1 MEKKRVFYSNLFAMI
16 LLILYSVGGSILI
29 PIFKELKLSLPLY
42 LVMPQ
47 ILLLLV
53 PTILYFLLIRESVIE
68 TLRLKKIPLKTIFI
82 VIAIGL
88 IAMPIATFLSLITQF
103 IFPNRISQV
112 VSALNN
118 IPFIIRLGVVALT
131 PAICEE
137 ITMRGIILAGYD
149 NIDIRKAAIMTGLF
163 FGIIHMDGNQ
173 FLYAFALGVIFAYLV
188 RITGSIFSSMICHFV
203 INGTQLFLAELSTLF
218 LKFSNEEV
226 KAAQE
231 AGLSVLTTSQKINLV
246 LFYLIL
252 AVICTGIIIILIQK
266 LIKIHGRMGIEH
278 KELHRSGVKVINW
291 PVYVTVI
298 LYVYII
304 ANQLIS
310 IYK

>member
-16 LLILYSVGGSILI
+16 LLMLYSVGGSILI
-29 PIFKELKLSLPLY
+29 PIFKRLKLSFSLY

-53 PTILYFLLIRESVIE
+53 PTIIYFILTRQSVIE
-68 TLRLKKIPLKTIFI
+68 TLRLKKIGVKTIFI

-103 IFPNRISQV
+103 VFPNRISQV
-112 VSALNN
+112 VSALDN
-118 IPFIIRLGVVALT
+118 IPFIIRIGVVALT

-137 ITMRGIILAGYD
+137 ITMRGVILAGYD
-149 NIDIRKAAIMTGLF
+149 NINIRKSAIMTGLF

-188 RITGSIFSSMICHFV
+188 RITGSIFSSIICHFV
-203 INGTQLFLAELSTLF
+203 INGTQLLLAELSTLF

-226 KAAQE
+226 KSVQE
-231 AGLSVLTTSQKINLV
+231 AGLSAFTISQKINLV
-246 LFYLIL
+246 LGYLIL
-252 AVICTGIIIILIQK
+252 AVICTGIVVILIQK
-266 LIKIHGRMGIEH
+266 LIKIHGRRGIEPT
-278 KELHRSGVKVINW
+278 ELHKSNVKIINW
-291 PVYVTVI
+291 PVYITVI
-298 LYVYII
+298 IYIYII
-304 ANQLIS
+304 ANQLMS

>member
-16 LLILYSVGGSILI
+16 LLMLYSVGGSILI
-29 PIFKELKLSLPLY
+29 PIFKRLKLSLPLY

-53 PTILYFLLIRESVIE
+53 PTIIYFILTRQSVIE
-68 TLRLKKIPLKTIFI
+68 TLRLKKIGVKTIFI

-103 IFPNRISQV
+103 VFPNRISQV
-112 VSALNN
+112 VSALDN
-118 IPFIIRLGVVALT
+118 IPFIIRIGVVALT

-137 ITMRGIILAGYD
+137 ITMRGVILAGYN
-149 NIDIRKAAIMTGLF
+149 NINIRKSAIMTGLF

-188 RITGSIFSSMICHFV
+188 RITGSIFSSIICHFV
-203 INGTQLFLAELSTLF
+203 INGTQLLLAELSTLF

-226 KAAQE
+226 KSVQE
-231 AGLSVLTTSQKINLV
+231 AGLSAFKTSEKINLV
-246 LFYLIL
+246 LGYLIL
-252 AVICTGIIIILIQK
+252 AVICTGIVVILIQK
-266 LIKIHGRMGIEH
+266 LIKIHGRTGIEPT
-278 KELHRSGVKVINW
+278 ELHISNVKVINW
-291 PVYVTVI
+291 PVYITVI
-298 LYVYII
+298 IYIYII

>member
-1 MEKKRVFYSNLFAMI
+1 MEKNRVFYSNLFAMI
-16 LLILYSVGGSILI
+16 LLILYSVGGRKLI
-29 PIFKELKLSLPLY
+29 PIFTKLKLSLPVY

-53 PTILYFLLIRESVIE
+53 PTIIYFVLTRQSVIE
-68 TLRLKKIPLKTIFI
+68 TLRLKKIGVKTIFI

-103 IFPNRISQV
+103 VFPNRIGQI
-112 VSALNN
+112 VSELDN
-118 IPFIIRLGVVALT
+118 IPFIIRLGVIALT

-137 ITMRGIILAGYD
+137 ITYRGIILAGYD
-149 NIDIRKAAIMTGLF
+149 NIAIRKSAIMTGLF

-203 INGTQLFLAELSTLF
+203 INGTQLFLAELSTF
-218 LKFSNEEV
+218 LLKSSNEGV
-226 KAAQE
+226 KAAQQ
-231 AGLSVLTTSQKINLV
+231 AGLSALTTSEKINLV
-246 LFYLIL
+246 LVYLIL
-252 AVICTGIIIILIQK
+252 AVICTGIVIILIQK
-266 LIKIHGRMGIEH
+266 LIKIHGRRGMEP
-278 KELHRSGVKVINW
+278 KELHRNDEKVINW

-304 ANQLIS
+304 VNQLIF

>member
-16 LLILYSVGGSILI
+16 LLMLYSVGGSILI
-29 PIFKELKLSLPLY
+29 PIFKRLKLSLSLY

-53 PTILYFLLIRESVIE
+53 PTIIYFILTRQSVIE
-68 TLRLKKIPLKTIFI
+68 TLRLKKIGVKTIFI

-88 IAMPIATFLSLITQF
+88 ISMPIATFLSLITQF
-103 IFPNRISQV
+103 VFPNRISQV
-112 VSALNN
+112 VSALDN
-118 IPFIIRLGVVALT
+118 IPFIIRIGVVALT

-137 ITMRGIILAGYD
+137 ITMRGVILAGYD
-149 NIDIRKAAIMTGLF
+149 NINIRKSAIMTGLF

-188 RITGSIFSSMICHFV
+188 RITGSIFSSIICHFV
-203 INGTQLFLAELSTLF
+203 INGTQLLLAELSTLF

-226 KAAQE
+226 KSVQE
-231 AGLSVLTTSQKINLV
+231 AGLSAFTTSQKINLV
-246 LFYLIL
+246 LGYLIL
-252 AVICTGIIIILIQK
+252 AVICTGIVVILIQK
-266 LIKIHGRMGIEH
+266 LIKIHGRIGIEPT
-278 KELHRSGVKVINW
+278 ELHISNVKVINW
-291 PVYVTVI
+291 PVYITVI
-298 LYVYII
+298 IYIYII

>member
-1 MEKKRVFYSNLFAMI
+1 MDKKRVFYSNLFAMI
-16 LLILYSVGGSILI
+16 LVILYSVGGSIFI
-29 PIFKELKLSLPLY
+29 PIFRELKLSRPLS
-42 LVMPQ
+42 LVMSQ

-53 PTILYFLLIRESVIE
+53 PTIIYFVLTRQSVIE
-68 TLRLKKIPLKTIFI
+68 TLRLKKIGVKTIFI
-82 VIAIGL
+82 IIAIGL

-103 IFPNRISQV
+103 VFPNRIGQV
-112 VSALNN
+112 VSELDN
-118 IPFIIRLGVVALT
+118 IPFIIRLGVIALT

-149 NIDIRKAAIMTGLF
+149 NIGIRKSAIMTGLF

-203 INGTQLFLAELSTLF
+203 INGTQLFLVELSTFF
-218 LKFSNEEV
+218 LKSSNEEV
-226 KAAQE
+226 KAAQQV
-231 AGLSVLTTSQKINLV
+231 GLSAFTTSQRINLV
-246 LFYLIL
+246 LVYLIL
-252 AVICTGIIIILIQK
+252 AVICTGIVIILIQK
-266 LIKIHGRMGIEH
+266 LIKIHGRRGIET
-278 KELHRSGVKVINW
+278 KELHRSDVRVINW

-298 LYVYII
+298 LYLYII
-304 ANQLIS
+304 ANQLIL

>member
-16 LLILYSVGGSILI
+16 LLMLYSVGGSILI
-29 PIFKELKLSLPLY
+29 PIFKRLKLSLSLY

-53 PTILYFLLIRESVIE
+53 PTIIYFILTRQSVIE
-68 TLRLKKIPLKTIFI
+68 TLRLKKIGVKTIFI

-103 IFPNRISQV
+103 VFPNRISQV
-112 VSALNN
+112 VSALDN
-118 IPFIIRLGVVALT
+118 IPFIIRIGVVALT

-137 ITMRGIILAGYD
+137 ITMRGVILAGYN
-149 NIDIRKAAIMTGLF
+149 NINIRKSAIMTGLF

-188 RITGSIFSSMICHFV
+188 RITGSIFSSIICHFV
-203 INGTQLFLAELSTLF
+203 INGTQLLLAELSTLF

-226 KAAQE
+226 KSVQE
-231 AGLSVLTTSQKINLV
+231 AGLSAFTTSQKINLV
-246 LFYLIL
+246 
-252 AVICTGIIIILIQK
+252 
-266 LIKIHGRMGIEH
+266 
-278 KELHRSGVKVINW
+278 
-291 PVYVTVI
+291 
-298 LYVYII
+298 
-304 ANQLIS
+304 
-310 IYK
+310 